1 MDKPAPKQGQT
12 YPDLQSLRDAF
23 EASKAPPK
31 PKKA

>member
-1 MDKPAPKQGQT
+1 MDKPAPKRGQP

-23 EASKAPPK
+23 EAAKAQ